1 MKILAVD
8 TSSSVCAVAILENNE
23 TIKENILDNGKT
35 HSENFMPL
43 VEKTLKD
50 CNLSLDDI
58 DLIACGIGPRFFYWN
73 KNRNSK
79 YKSNS

>member
-8 TSSSVCAVAILENNE
+8 TSSSVCAVAVLENKE
-23 TIKENILDNGKT
+23 IIKENILDNGKT

-73 KNRNSK
+73 KNWNSK